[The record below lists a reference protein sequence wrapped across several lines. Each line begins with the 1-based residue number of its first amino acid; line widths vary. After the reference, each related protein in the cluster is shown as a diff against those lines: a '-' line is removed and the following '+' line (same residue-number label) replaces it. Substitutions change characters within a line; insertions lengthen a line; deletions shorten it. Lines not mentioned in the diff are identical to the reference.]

1 MNAPFKRPGGAMAK
15 RELHFIWMLDTSG
28 SMNVDGKIQS
38 LNFAIRETITLL
50 QAMARDN
57 PNVEVLVR
65 ALTFSSGARWVI
77 AEPTPVAAM
86 RWSDVEAKGYTD
98 MGAALALAATALAVP
113 PMPERAVSPVIVL
126 VTDGHHTDDFEAG
139 LAKLTA
145 ERWGREAVRQA
156 IAIGRD
162 VSYQSLRAL
171 IATDRCTLPAACH
184 RGSQCLGE
192 LGPPSRFKCA
202 RTAMPCLKSS
212 GKVASES
219 ASTPMARNPRQV
231 NATLSVAL
239 PSGVGELIEDGPVGV

>member
-38 LNFAIRETITLL
+38 LNFAIRETIPLL

-139 LAKLTA
+139 LAKLMA

-162 VSYQSLRAL
+162 VSYQSLRAFIGNDDIEPL
-171 IATDRCTLPAACH
+171 QANNQAALL
-184 RGSQCLGE
+184 QQAQWA
-192 LGPPSRFKCA
+192 SR
-202 RTAMPCLKSS
+202 S
-212 GKVASES
+212 GVQS
-219 ASTPMARNPRQV
+219 A
-231 NATLSVAL
+231 SVAL
-239 PSGVGELIEDGPVGV
+239 EPSERKRLHQAQASHVSDVAASDEW